1 MKLHRLTLTNYR
13 GVLHRDIEFPER
25 GVVVVSGANE
35 IGKSS
40 MIEALDLLLTVK
52 DRSSKKEVKA
62 VKPTHADVGA
72 EVSAEISTGP
82 YRFIYRKRFHKKAE
96 TVLTELAPTRRQL
109 TGDEAHDRVLAIL
122 DETVDTALWQA
133 QRVLQASATAP
144 VDLSGCDAL
153 SRALDVAAG
162 AADGAAQV
170 ADVLGGPAGDADPLL
185 IDKIERE
192 YLEYFTATGRPTGV
206 WAAATS
212 RLRAAD
218 DAVAQCTAALREVEQ
233 AVTRHAVLTA
243 ELSGLAERVSAAE
256 ARRAAA
262 QQSAEAVRTL
272 AAARDTAKLLAEA
285 AGAAHTAAAAAVT
298 ERRRMRIDIDERSTA
313 AAELVA
319 TAAES
324 AQAHRLACEV
334 VEAAEADAER
344 ADVLAA
350 TAAQAVD
357 TARADL
363 AACVARDEAARLAAR
378 IAKLDTVTAELAGIE
393 RELASNPMTDTLVKE
408 IDAAARA
415 VERATGRAELASAHV
430 ELVALGDITVRVGD
444 TAVDLATDGD
454 WVTAIAEPTVIEVPG
469 VLRARVS
476 PGADALQT
484 HAELEAAHRVLAE
497 LLEKAGVAEVPA
509 AHALD
514 ERRRELG
521 AARSAAQAT
530 VAALTDHETAAQ
542 LRARHAELTAGRPPA
557 GSEAADHMG
566 DTDTARAALA
576 DAVAAHTAAA
586 EQATLRR
593 NVVAAATAK
602 CNDAAVTA
610 GMLRQKLEG
619 VQGELDAATQR
630 LTVARMAATDEQ
642 LSLQAE
648 ADAER
653 ANRATA
659 ELARL
664 EGELAAAQPDVVA
677 AELRSATA
685 ALEVLLGERE
695 TATAALAEISAALK
709 VYGSQ
714 GRRGAL
720 DAAEAERE
728 HAHGE
733 FLRVGRRARAAALL
747 RTVMLRHR
755 ESARLRY
762 VEPFRTEIERLGR
775 LVFGPDFEVDIDTDL
790 TIRSRTLAGTTVG
803 YESLSGGAKEQ
814 MGIVARLACASLVA
828 KEDTVPVV
836 IDDALGFTDPERLTK
851 MAAVFDAVGGDGQVI
866 VLTCSPD
873 RYAAIDDAQLIELTA

>member
-206 WAAATS
+206 WAAATT

-357 TARADL
+357 TARAEL

-393 RELASNPMTDTLVKE
+393 RELASNPMTDTLLKE

-484 HAELEAAHRVLAE
+484 HAELAAAHRVLAE
-497 LLEKAGVAEVPA
+497 LLEKAGVADVAA

-514 ERRRELG
+514 ERRRELR

-530 VAALTDHETAAQ
+530 VAALTDHETVTQ
-542 LRARHAELTAGRPPA
+542 LRARHAELTAGGPV
-557 GSEAADHMG
+557 GSEVVGHMG
-566 DTDTARAALA
+566 DTDTARAALT

-602 CNDAAVTA
+602 CNDAAVAA

-619 VQGELDAATQR
+619 VQAELDAATQR
-630 LTVARMAATDEQ
+630 LTVARMAAADEQ

-648 ADAER
+648 VDAER
-653 ANRATA
+653 AGRATA

-695 TATAALAEISAALK
+695 AAATALAEISAALK

-733 FLRVGRRARAAALL
+733 FLRVGRRARAAGLL

-762 VEPFRTEIERLGR
+762 VEPFRAEIERLGR